1 MAKKGAATKKAA
13 QFRAAETGKIQLW
26 QHLAKNLLRPFPD
39 QAGNFLWVSA
49 KAGAKTEQDLLQ
61 PKNLAKGRTTNNC
74 EALVR
79 MPTYLSEE
87 GACIARGVKYLEK
100 LKTPEATGLDF
111 LELFDEDGGKAFL
124 AACRYFDKSDDAD
137 KEPENAA
144 EHAEAMAKFLTE
156 DGATK
161 AKRARRLALVSARLY
176 GVSVSLL
183 EQMALAQQPEA
194 WAGRLDRGKQPAE
207 AAKAFQSKPTLKRLR
222 ALWEASA
229 EILAKDAQNQTKKRK
244 AAAADRSSGSA
255 ESEVEESD
263 SAETGDGK
271 SDSESTSEKTAQKK
285 SKKSKKSDKKKSKRE
300 KEKKKAEK
308 RKNQEKK
315 GRKGTKKEKKSKK
328 RASTSASSSS
338 SKPPAKRSEE
348 DAEKSAL
355 QDWQL
360 SEVQSFQMEWA
371 GFAQA
376 AAEKRA
382 VEADFLGLMGKL
394 PAKILDVYGLR
405 RTALPAK
412 LLSFV
417 EDVEEIV
424 NKGLAHWHK
433 AQ

>member
-1 MAKKGAATKKAA
+1 MPVLRQERRRRQGA
-13 QFRAAETGKIQLW
+13 REC
-26 QHLAKNLLRPFPD
+26 
-39 QAGNFLWVSA
+39 
-49 KAGAKTEQDLLQ
+49 
-61 PKNLAKGRTTNNC
+61 GR
-74 EALVR
+74 
-79 MPTYLSEE
+79 
-87 GACIARGVKYLEK
+87 ARGSHGEV
-100 LKTPEATGLDF
+100 P
-111 LELFDEDGGKAFL
+111 
-124 AACRYFDKSDDAD
+124 
-137 KEPENAA
+137 
-144 EHAEAMAKFLTE
+144 
-156 DGATK
+156 
-161 AKRARRLALVSARLY
+161 
-176 GVSVSLL
+176 
-183 EQMALAQQPEA
+183 Q
-194 WAGRLDRGKQPAE
+194 
-207 AAKAFQSKPTLKRLR
+207 KRLR

-229 EILAKDAQNQTKKRK
+229 EILAKDTQNQTKKRK

-255 ESEVEESD
+255 ESEAEDSD

-285 SKKSKKSDKKKSKRE
+285 SKKSKKSDKKKSK

-328 RASTSASSSS
+328 RASASASSSS

-360 SEVQSFQMEWA
+360 SEVQSFRMEWA